1 MVTNV
6 TGKYLKMKIHILGI
20 CGTFMG
26 GLAQI
31 LVEKGHIVSG
41 SDKQFYPPMSDQL
54 KSLGVQMIEGY
65 EASDLPCADLYV
77 IGNALSRGN
86 PSVEYILNQRL
97 EYTSGPRMLGEMIR
111 DRTVI
116 AVSGTHGK
124 TSTSFLI
131 CEIFQSQGID
141 IGFLVGGVSDSF
153 NNSARLGSS
162 QYFVI
167 EADEYD
173 SAFFDK
179 RSKFIHY
186 HPKTFII
193 NNIEFD
199 HADIFNDLS
208 DILKQFHHAVRTVPA
223 NGNIIFHDGEKNIT
237 DLIKMGCWS
246 KTHQLGRKENIQL
259 LIEEGVIDFEN
270 QKFNISDLP
279 MHGKHNLS
287 NAVIAMYAA
296 SLHGISPKDSFLALK
311 NSKGVKRRFET
322 VFQNDHKIVID
333 DFAHHPTAIS
343 NTVQAA
349 TNYFPSKR
357 ILGIIEL
364 ASNTMSQG
372 HHGEDLYE
380 SASGLGK
387 AYWLNLSSQKN
398 KEFEY
403 DSIKLLL
410 TDLEKDIDNFDVI
423 LIMSNKDSKKISEPI
438 IDLIK
443 NK

>member
-65 EASDLPCADLYV
+65 EESDLPCADLYV

-124 TSTSFLI
+124 TSTSFLL

-380 SASGLGK
+380 SGSGLGK

>member
-6 TGKYLKMKIHILGI
+6 TDKYLKMKIHILGI

-31 LVEKGHIVSG
+31 LVEKGHTVSG

-54 KSLGVQMIEGY
+54 QSLGINMIEGY
-65 EASDLPCADLYV
+65 EESDLPSADLYV

-86 PSVEYILNQRL
+86 PSVEHILNQKL
-97 EYTSGPRMLGEMIR
+97 EYTSGPKMLGEMIR

-153 NNSARLGSS
+153 DNSARLGSS
-162 QYFVI
+162 KYFVI

-186 HPKTFII
+186 HPHTFII

-223 NGNIIFHDGEKNIT
+223 NGHIIFHDGDKNIT
-237 DLIKMGCWS
+237 DLVKMGCWS
-246 KTHQLGRKENIQL
+246 AKHQLGRKDNIQL
-259 LIEEGVIDFEN
+259 SVGEGVINFEN
-270 QKFNISDLP
+270 HKFDIKDLP
-279 MHGKHNLS
+279 IHGKHNLS
-287 NAVIAMYAA
+287 NAMIAMYAA
-296 SLHGISPKDSFLALK
+296 SLHGISPKESFLALT

-343 NTVQAA
+343 HTVQAA
-349 TNYFPSKR
+349 KNHFSTQK

-372 HHGEDLYE
+372 HHGDHLYE

-387 AYWLNLSSQKN
+387 AYWLNVSGKKN
-398 KEFEY
+398 REFEY
-403 DSIKLLL
+403 DSIQLLL
-410 TDLEKDIDNFDVI
+410 TDLTKDIDNFDVI

>member
-6 TGKYLKMKIHILGI
+6 TDKYLKMKIHILGI

-41 SDKQFYPPMSDQL
+41 SDKQFYSPMSDQL
-54 KSLGVQMIEGY
+54 DSLGVEMIEGY
-65 EASDLPCADLYV
+65 EESSLPSADLYV

-86 PSVEYILNQRL
+86 PCVEYILNNKL
-97 EYTSGPRMLGEMIR
+97 DYTSGPKMLGEMIR

-131 CEIFQSQGID
+131 CEIFQAAGID
-141 IGFLVGGVSDSF
+141 VGYLVGGVSDSF
-153 NNSARLGSS
+153 KNSARLGTSNF
-162 QYFVI
+162 FVI

-186 HPKTFII
+186 HPDTFII

-199 HADIFNDLS
+199 HADIFDDLS
-208 DILKQFHHAVRTVPA
+208 DILKQFHHAIRTVPA
-223 NGNIIFHDGEKNIT
+223 DGNILFHDGDENIIN
-237 DLIKMGCWS
+237 LIEMGCWS
-246 KTHQLGRKENIQL
+246 NTYKLGSEENIKL
-259 LIEEGVIDFEN
+259 SIEEGIIHLEGQRFD
-270 QKFNISDLP
+270 ISALP
-279 MHGKHNLS
+279 MHGQHNLN
-287 NAVIAMYAA
+287 NAVMAMYT
-296 SLHGISPKDSFLALK
+296 SFLHGVDPQKAFLALK
-311 NSKGVKRRFET
+311 NSNGVKRRFET
-322 VFQNDHKIVID
+322 VFHNNEKTVID

-343 NTVQAA
+343 NTVEAA
-349 TNYFPSKR
+349 INHFAPKKVM
-357 ILGIIEL
+357 GIVEL

-372 HHGEDLYE
+372 HHGAELYD
-380 SASGLGK
+380 SASGLEQV
-387 AYWLNLSSQKN
+387 YWLNLSSKKN
-398 KEFEY
+398 QDFEY
-403 DSIKLLL
+403 DSINLLL
-410 TDLEKDIDNFDVI
+410 EDLKKDIDSIDVI

-438 IDLIK
+438 IDIIK
-443 NK
+443 SK

>member
-6 TGKYLKMKIHILGI
+6 TDKYLKMKIHILGI

-31 LVEKGHIVSG
+31 LIEKGHTVSG

-54 KSLGVQMIEGY
+54 DSLGVEMIEGY
-65 EASDLPCADLYV
+65 EESSLPSADLYV

-86 PSVEYILNQRL
+86 PCVEYILNNKL
-97 EYTSGPRMLGEMIR
+97 DYTSGPKMLGEMIR

-131 CEIFQSQGID
+131 CEIFQAAGID
-141 IGFLVGGVSDSF
+141 VGYLVGGVSDSF
-153 NNSARLGSS
+153 KNSARLGTSDF
-162 QYFVI
+162 FVI

-186 HPKTFII
+186 HPDTFII

-208 DILKQFHHAVRTVPA
+208 DILKQFHHAIRTIPA
-223 NGNIIFHDGEKNIT
+223 NGNILFHNGDENIMN
-237 DLIKMGCWS
+237 LIEMGCWS
-246 KTHQLGRKENIQL
+246 NTHKLGSKENIKL
-259 LIEEGVIDFEN
+259 SIEEGIIHFEG
-270 QKFNISDLP
+270 QRFDLSELP
-279 MHGKHNLS
+279 MHGHHNLN
-287 NAVIAMYAA
+287 NALMAMYA
-296 SLHGISPKDSFLALK
+296 SFLHGVDPQKSFLALK
-311 NSKGVKRRFET
+311 NSNGVKRRFET
-322 VFQNDHKIVID
+322 IFQNNNKIVID

-343 NTVQAA
+343 TTVEAA
-349 TNYFPSKR
+349 INHFESKKV
-357 ILGIIEL
+357 IGIVEL
-364 ASNTMSQG
+364 ASNTMSRG
-372 HHGEDLYE
+372 HHGAELYD
-380 SASGLGK
+380 SASGLEQV
-387 AYWLNLSSQKN
+387 YWLNLSSKKN
-398 KEFEY
+398 QDFEY
-403 DSIKLLL
+403 DAINLLL
-410 TDLEKDIDNFDVI
+410 EDLKKDIDSIDVI

-443 NK
+443 SK

>member
-65 EASDLPCADLYV
+65 EESDLPCADLYV

-322 VFQNDHKIVID
+322 VFQNGHKIVID

-380 SASGLGK
+380 SASALGK

>member
-6 TGKYLKMKIHILGI
+6 TDKYLKMKIHILGI

-41 SDKQFYPPMSDQL
+41 SDKQFYSPMSDQL
-54 KSLGVQMIEGY
+54 DSLGVEMIEGY
-65 EASDLPCADLYV
+65 EESSLPSADLYV

-86 PSVEYILNQRL
+86 QCVEYILNNKL
-97 EYTSGPRMLGEMIR
+97 DYTSGPKMLGEMIR

-131 CEIFQSQGID
+131 CEIFQAAGLDVGYLI
-141 IGFLVGGVSDSF
+141 GGVSDSF
-153 NNSARLGSS
+153 KNSARLGTSNF
-162 QYFVI
+162 FVI

-186 HPKTFII
+186 HPDTFII

-199 HADIFNDLS
+199 HADIFDDLS
-208 DILKQFHHAVRTVPA
+208 DILKQFHHAIRTIPA
-223 NGNIIFHDGEKNIT
+223 NGNILFHDGDENIIN
-237 DLIKMGCWS
+237 LIEMGCWS
-246 KTHQLGRKENIQL
+246 NTHKLGSEENIKL
-259 LIEEGVIDFEN
+259 SIEEGIIHFEG
-270 QKFNISDLP
+270 QQFDLSELP
-279 MHGKHNLS
+279 MHGQHNL
-287 NAVIAMYAA
+287 NNVVMAIYATF
-296 SLHGISPKDSFLALK
+296 LHGIHPQKSFLALK
-311 NSKGVKRRFET
+311 KSNGVKRRFET
-322 VFQNDHKIVID
+322 VFQNNDKIVID

-343 NTVQAA
+343 FTVEAA
-349 TNYFPSKR
+349 ISHFSSKK
-357 ILGIIEL
+357 IAGIVEL

-372 HHGEDLYE
+372 HHGLELYN
-380 SASGLGK
+380 SASGLEQV
-387 AYWLNLSSQKN
+387 YWLNLSSKKN
-398 KEFEY
+398 QEFEY
-403 DSIKLLL
+403 DSINLLL
-410 TDLEKDIDNFDVI
+410 EDLKQDIDNIDVI
-423 LIMSNKDSKKISEPI
+423 LIMSNKDSKKISEPL

-443 NK
+443 SK

>member
-65 EASDLPCADLYV
+65 EESDLPCADLYV

-179 RSKFIHY
+179 RSKLIHY

-380 SASGLGK
+380 SASALGK

>member
-65 EASDLPCADLYV
+65 EESDLPSADLYV

-322 VFQNDHKIVID
+322 VFQNGHKIVID

-380 SASGLGK
+380 SASALGK

>member
-65 EASDLPCADLYV
+65 EESDLPSADLYV

-153 NNSARLGSS
+153 DNSARLGSS

-357 ILGIIEL
+357 ILGIVEL

-410 TDLEKDIDNFDVI
+410 TDLEKDIENFDVI

>member
-6 TGKYLKMKIHILGI
+6 IDKYLKMKIHILGI

-31 LVEKGHIVSG
+31 LVEKGHSVSG
-41 SDKQFYPPMSDQL
+41 SDKQFYPPMSEQL
-54 KSLGVQMIEGY
+54 YSLGVEMIEGY
-65 EASDLPCADLYV
+65 EELDLPSADLYV

-86 PSVEYILNQRL
+86 PSVEYILNQKL
-97 EYTSGPRMLGEMIR
+97 EYTSGPKMLGEMIR

-124 TSTSFLI
+124 TSTSFLL
-131 CEIFQSQGID
+131 CEIFQAQGID
-141 IGFLVGGVSDSF
+141 VGFLVGGVSDSF
-153 NNSARLGSS
+153 ENSARLGSS
-162 QYFVI
+162 QIFII

-186 HPKTFII
+186 HPHTFII

-208 DILKQFHHAVRTVPA
+208 DILRQFHHAVRTVPA
-223 NGNIIFHDGEKNIT
+223 NGHILFHGSDKNI
-237 DLIKMGCWS
+237 LNLLQMGCWS
-246 KTHQLGRKENIQL
+246 NTYMLGREDTIQL
-259 LIEEGVIDFEN
+259 VVDEGIINFEN
-270 QKFNISDLP
+270 QQFDISDLP

-287 NAVIAMYAA
+287 NVIVAMYAA
-296 SLHGISPKDSFLALK
+296 FLHDIQPKESFLALK

-322 VFQNDHKIVID
+322 VFQNDDMVIID

-343 NTVQAA
+343 HTVQAA
-349 TNYFPSKR
+349 INNFSSQK

-372 HHGEDLYE
+372 HHGAELYN
-380 SASGLGK
+380 SASGLEK
-387 AYWLNLSSQKN
+387 VYWLNLSSERNQ
-398 KEFEY
+398 EFEY

-410 TDLEKDIDNFDVI
+410 TDLKKDIDNFDVI
-423 LIMSNKDSKKISEPI
+423 LIMSNKDSKKILEPI

-443 NK
+443 SK

>member
-6 TGKYLKMKIHILGI
+6 TDKYLKMKIHILGI

-31 LVEKGHIVSG
+31 LVEKGHNVSG

-54 KSLGVQMIEGY
+54 NSIGVELIEGY
-65 EASDLPCADLYV
+65 EESALPSADLYV

-86 PSVEYILNQRL
+86 PSVEFILNKKL
-97 EYTSGPRMLGEMIR
+97 NYTSGPQMLGEMIR
-111 DRTVI
+111 NRTII

-131 CEIFQSQGID
+131 CEIFQAKGID
-141 IGFLVGGVSDSF
+141 VGFLVGGVSDSF
-153 NNSARLGSS
+153 DNSARLGSS
-162 QYFVI
+162 EFFVI

-186 HPKTFII
+186 HPHTLII

-199 HADIFNDLS
+199 HADIFDDLS
-208 DILKQFHHAVRTVPA
+208 DILKQFHHVIRTVPA
-223 NGNIIFHDGEKNIT
+223 NGHVLFHDGDQNVI
-237 DLIKMGCWS
+237 DLMKMGCWS
-246 KTHQLGRKENIQL
+246 NRHKLGRKENIQL
-259 LIEEGVIDFEN
+259 LIEEDIIKFEN
-270 QKFNISDLP
+270 QKFDINDLP
-279 MHGKHNLS
+279 MHGHHNLS
-287 NAVIAMYAA
+287 NAITAMYAVF
-296 SLHGISPKDSFLALK
+296 LHGINPKESFSALK

-322 VFQNDHKIVID
+322 VFQNDNTLIID

-343 NTVQAA
+343 STVQAA
-349 TNYFPSKR
+349 ITHFASKR
-357 ILGIIEL
+357 IIGIIEL

-372 HHGEDLYE
+372 YHGEKLYE
-380 SASGLGK
+380 SAAGLEK
-387 AYWLNLSSQKN
+387 TYWLNLSQNKN
-398 KEFEY
+398 YEFEY
-403 DSIKLLL
+403 DSLIGLL
-410 TDLEKDIDNFDVI
+410 TDLKQEIDNFDVI

-438 IDLIK
+438 IDLINSK
-443 NK
+443 

>member
-65 EASDLPCADLYV
+65 EESDLPCADLYV

-153 NNSARLGSS
+153 DNSARLGSS

-357 ILGIIEL
+357 ILGIVEL

-380 SASGLGK
+380 SASALGK

>member
-1 MVTNV
+1 
-6 TGKYLKMKIHILGI
+6 
-20 CGTFMG
+20 
-26 GLAQI
+26 
-31 LVEKGHIVSG
+31 
-41 SDKQFYPPMSDQL
+41 
-54 KSLGVQMIEGY
+54 
-65 EASDLPCADLYV
+65 
-77 IGNALSRGN
+77 
-86 PSVEYILNQRL
+86 
-97 EYTSGPRMLGEMIR
+97 MLGEMIR

-153 NNSARLGSS
+153 DNSARLGSS

>member
-6 TGKYLKMKIHILGI
+6 TDKYLKMKIHILGI

-31 LVEKGHIVSG
+31 LVEKGHTVSG

-54 KSLGVQMIEGY
+54 QSLGVKMIEGY
-65 EASDLPCADLYV
+65 EESDLPSADLYV

-86 PSVEYILNQRL
+86 PSVEYILNQTL
-97 EYTSGPRMLGEMIR
+97 EYTSGPKMLGEMIR

-153 NNSARLGSS
+153 DNSARLGSS
-162 QYFVI
+162 KYFVI

-186 HPKTFII
+186 HPHTFII

-223 NGNIIFHDGEKNIT
+223 NGHIIYHDGDKNIT
-237 DLIKMGCWS
+237 DLVKMGCWS
-246 KTHQLGRKENIQL
+246 AKHQLGRKDNIQL
-259 LIEEGVIDFEN
+259 SVEEGVINFEN
-270 QKFNISDLP
+270 QQFDIRDLP
-279 MHGKHNLS
+279 MYGKHNLS
-287 NAVIAMYAA
+287 NAMIAMYVA
-296 SLHGISPKDSFLALK
+296 SLHGISPKESFLALT

-322 VFQNDHKIVID
+322 VFQNDYKIVID

-343 NTVQAA
+343 HTVQAA
-349 TNYFPSKR
+349 QNHFPTQK

-372 HHGEDLYE
+372 HHGDHLYE

-387 AYWLNLSSQKN
+387 AYWLNVSGKKN
-398 KEFEY
+398 REFEY
-403 DSIKLLL
+403 DSIQLLL
-410 TDLEKDIDNFDVI
+410 TDLTKDIDNFDVI